1 MLHLADGRAITN
13 ASPATQL
20 HELRKDAKRLRY
32 LLECFAGMFPD
43 AATKPFVRCLKVVQ
57 ENLGQHQD
65 NEVHAAE
72 LRTMATDM
80 AAAGASPHTLVAIGE
95 LAGAVDRRRADA
107 RAAFAEIFTDYQSKK
122 TRRLLRDLVSGLD
135 G

>member
-1 MLHLADGRAITN
+1 L
-13 ASPATQL
+13 
-20 HELRKDAKRLRY
+20 
-32 LLECFAGMFPD
+32 FPD
-43 AATKPFVRCLKVVQ
+43 GATKPFVRHLKALQ

-72 LRTMATDM
+72 LRAMATEM
-80 AAAGASPHTLVAIGE
+80 SAAGASPHTLVAMGE

-107 RAAFAEIFTDYQSKK
+107 RAAFAEIFVEYQSKA
-122 TRRLLRDLVSGLD
+122 TRRLLRDLLSGLD